1 MRRSDGKLD
10 IFKRP
15 RIGSFTCRF
24 LNLKPG
30 GSIIC
35 EGKGRRGAFFPF
47 GFNPLFTW
55 GETADPGM
63 LLAFGYVAAAT
74 SRLEGKGA
82 MPIRF
87 SSDRVSWAPT
97 GWIFRP
103 SGIPEWVDRPW
114 KFAFW
119 APQIYYL
126 PSIQRFVAYYSA
138 LNEATGKRC
147 LGRATSS
154 ELDNFAEDPVGP
166 LLCSSN
172 EAYSPSGPTLP
183 TNGPGTLPYSLIDPA
198 LFSDPRTGQLFLLY
212 KRDKGTE
219 QGPKQIAIA
228 SIGADGRSGLGRS
241 YEILTTSQPWES
253 VAPGRAS
260 VESPTM
266 VYKEGAYYL
275 FYSGNGFKTDKYG
288 VGVARSSSPVGSPPG
303 TTFEKYAGNPIL
315 SGDRDPTF
323 CGVGHQDIT
332 YTDRDGWLIFY
343 HAYIRTD
350 MRKGRREWCN
360 DKGKRYLMMDQLWW
374 DRPGGWPRVNDGTP
388 DG

>member
-1 MRRSDGKLD
+1 MRTRDGKLD
-10 IFKRP
+10 PYKRP

-63 LLAFGYVAAAT
+63 LAVGGGYVVAST
-74 SRLEGKGA
+74 SRSDEDGA

-97 GWIFRP
+97 GRIFRP
-103 SGIPEWVDRPW
+103 SGIPEWVDRPR

-119 APQIYYL
+119 APQLYYL

-138 LNEATGKRC
+138 IQASTGKRC
-147 LGRATSS
+147 IGRATSS

-172 EAYSPSGPTLP
+172 EAGGVAPAVFPSV
-183 TNGPGTLPYSLIDPA
+183 PYGLIDPA
-198 LFSDPRTGQLFLLY
+198 LFSDPRDGQLYLLY
-212 KRDKGTE
+212 KREKPENQMLQVPT
-219 QGPKQIAIA
+219 QIAIT
-228 SIGADGRSGLGRS
+228 SIGADGRSGIGRP
-241 YEILTTSQPWES
+241 YVILTTSQPWES
-253 VAPGRAS
+253 ASKGVGWSS

-266 VYKEGAYYL
+266 VYKDGAYYL
-275 FYSGNGFKTDKYG
+275 FYSGNGFKTDKYA

-303 TTFEKYAGNPIL
+303 WTFEKYAGNPIL
-315 SGDRDPTF
+315 SGDSDPAF
-323 CGVGHQDIT
+323 CGVGHQDVT

-343 HAYIRTD
+343 HAYTNTD
-350 MRKGRREWCN
+350 TANGKPKNCKG
-360 DKGKRYLMMDQLWW
+360 GRYLMMDRLRW
-374 DRPGGWPRVNDGTP
+374 DQPGGWPRVHDGTP